1 MYVLGL
7 WDGHDSG
14 AALLEGDKILF
25 AANEERY
32 TKRKLEVR
40 FPYNSISE
48 ALRFAGLKPSD
59 IEVVSFPTTELTK
72 TISRVFPWQKD
83 SYYMFRRRKTAKPRF
98 ESLMHYTKYA
108 MTSIGPL
115 PLCGFVSKAAV
126 RAELR
131 RMGFS
136 NFKLHTV
143 DHHAAHAATAAF
155 TSGMNRSLVITL
167 DGLGDGLSGS
177 VSTFRKGR
185 LRRERTISA
194 RNSLGVFFEQV
205 TNIIGMR
212 ELEDEGKVMAM
223 ADYSFPFPFS
233 KNKLGDFFTVN
244 GTDIKAKYGMI
255 SQYDMLARIAWQTP
269 REQFAY
275 MAQQLLERV
284 VTQFVRNAMEEFGAD
299 SVALAGGVFSNVK
312 ANMMVRELPELR
324 GWYVFPHMGDGGIAL
339 GAAMQANYALNGI
352 SSYGFGDAY
361 LGNGYESDYIRG
373 LLRKERGI
381 KFEEWDDPACG
392 AAALMEKD
400 EYVFW
405 FQGRMEYGPR
415 ALGNRSI
422 VARADSETVKER
434 LNMHVKQR
442 EWYQPFAPS
451 VLVEDAARCLYFR
464 KAGSSRFMTMAYRVH
479 GSAAE
484 QMRSAMH
491 VDRTAR
497 PQVLGQENQKYRK
510 LIEAVKEDTG
520 YGVVLNTSLNIHG
533 MPIVASPEGAL
544 RTMKAT
550 RTRHMFIGDYHVENT
565 KL

>member
-48 ALRFAGLKPSD
+48 ALKFAGLKPSD

-72 TISRVFPWQKD
+72 TISRVFPWQKE

-155 TSGMNRSLVITL
+155 TSGMNRPLVITL

-233 KNKLGDFFTVN
+233 KNKLG
-244 GTDIKAKYGMI
+244 
-255 SQYDMLARIAWQTP
+255 
-269 REQFAY
+269 
-275 MAQQLLERV
+275 
-284 VTQFVRNAMEEFGAD
+284 
-299 SVALAGGVFSNVK
+299 
-312 ANMMVRELPELR
+312 
-324 GWYVFPHMGDGGIAL
+324 
-339 GAAMQANYALNGI
+339 I
-352 SSYGFGDAY
+352 SS
-361 LGNGYESDYIRG
+361 
-373 LLRKERGI
+373 
-381 KFEEWDDPACG
+381 P
-392 AAALMEKD
+392 
-400 EYVFW
+400 
-405 FQGRMEYGPR
+405 
-415 ALGNRSI
+415 
-422 VARADSETVKER
+422 
-434 LNMHVKQR
+434 
-442 EWYQPFAPS
+442 
-451 VLVEDAARCLYFR
+451 
-464 KAGSSRFMTMAYRVH
+464 
-479 GSAAE
+479 
-484 QMRSAMH
+484 
-491 VDRTAR
+491 
-497 PQVLGQENQKYRK
+497 
-510 LIEAVKEDTG
+510 
-520 YGVVLNTSLNIHG
+520 
-533 MPIVASPEGAL
+533 
-544 RTMKAT
+544 
-550 RTRHMFIGDYHVENT
+550 
-565 KL
+565 